1 MFTSFNPQKTAKRII
16 KFLQKELKKA
26 GFNKII
32 IATSGGL
39 DSAVSAYL
47 ATLALGSKNILLV
60 FLPYKNLNP
69 QGLIDGELVAKQLNI
84 PKNNIFQIDISA
96 MCDAFFKLDPKM
108 DNIRRGNVMARMR
121 MIALFDLAKKHKAL
135 VCGTENKSEH
145 LLSYFTRFGDEAS
158 DLEPI
163 RNLYKTEVR
172 MLAKYLKVPK
182 QIIDKAPTAG
192 LWEGQTDE
200 GQFGFSYEKADQILY
215 LLFDQKMKLS
225 EVVKKGFKKE
235 VVDKVYSW
243 VKTNDFKHHLPKVA
257 VVLK

>member
-16 KFLQKELKKA
+16 KFLQKELKQA
-26 GFNKII
+26 GFSKII

-39 DSAVSAYL
+39 DSTVSAYL
-47 ATLALGSKNILLV
+47 AVRAIGSKNVFLV

-69 QGLIDGELVAKQLNI
+69 QGLIDGKLVARELNI
-84 PKNNIFQIDISA
+84 PKNNIFQIDIA
-96 MCDAFFKLDPKM
+96 PMCDAFFKLDPKM

-121 MIALFDLAKKHKAL
+121 MVALFDLAKKHKAL

-145 LLSYFTRFGDEAS
+145 LLSYFTRFGDEAA

-163 RNLYKTEVR
+163 RNLYKTQVK
-172 MLAKYLKVPK
+172 MLAKYLELPDR
-182 QIIDKAPTAG
+182 IITKAPTAG

-200 GQFGFSYEKADQILY
+200 GQFGFSYKEADQILY

-235 VVDKVYSW
+235 VVERVYSW
-243 VKTNDFKHHLPKVA
+243 VKTHDFKHHLPKI
-257 VVLK
+257 LTP